1 MDTINFGEIDLTA
14 ISYYYS
20 KTLVLH
26 TRENWYKKYVE
37 AVDHFAKG
45 LFLAPTVAFF
55 RPLELLQLCSDELQ
69 KPTVL
74 PKVSRIFSEYHFTP
88 RTSTNKFTALE

>member
-1 MDTINFGEIDLTA
+1 MQLRIICKNAKMPAVLVWSFLRSDGFSSMDTINFGEIDLTA

-55 RPLELLQLCSDELQ
+55 RPLELLQL
-69 KPTVL
+69 
-74 PKVSRIFSEYHFTP
+74 
-88 RTSTNKFTALE
+88 